1 VEAREIPPFF
11 GSAKMS
17 RFAILKSKNMKS
29 IQDLFGLDYKD
40 INQLVVRWGTNLLI
54 TVVIFVVGFWI
65 AKMAS
70 KGLRRLLR
78 KSSTDEGLVT
88 FLTSLTSIAL
98 KTLVIVTGINQLGI
112 EMTSFVAILG
122 AAGLAIGMA
131 FSGTLSNF
139 AGGVMILAFKPFKVG
154 DTILTQGM
162 QGKVNEI
169 QIFNTYLHTS
179 DNKVIILPNGPVANG
194 NITNFTR
201 EDKRRLD
208 LTFAIS
214 YGDNLKK
221 VKDLLSIYVSKDTR
235 ILQEPA
241 PFIGVGAM
249 TDTAVNL
256 VVQVWT
262 HTNELTAVT
271 HEMNEWVYEE
281 FLKAGVHLPAPPVAG
296 ALSN

>member
-1 VEAREIPPFF
+1 
-11 GSAKMS
+11 M
-17 RFAILKSKNMKS
+17 KN
-29 IQDLFGLDYKD
+29 IEELFGLNYKD

-54 TVVIFVVGFWI
+54 TIVIFVVGFWI

-70 KGLRRLLR
+70 QGLRRILR
-78 KSSTDEGLVT
+78 RSSTDEGLVT

-98 KTLVIVTGINQLGI
+98 KVLVIITGINQLGI
-112 EMTSFVAILG
+112 EVTSFVAILG

-162 QGKVNEI
+162 QGKVSEI

-208 LTFAIS
+208 LHFAIS
-214 YGDNLKK
+214 YGDNLKT
-221 VKDLLSIYVSKDTR
+221 VKDLLTTFIAKDER
-235 ILQEPA
+235 ILKDPA

-256 VVQVWT
+256 LVQVWT
-262 HTNELTAVT
+262 NTHDLTAVT
-271 HEMNEWVYEE
+271 HDMNEWAYEE
-281 FLKAGVHLPAPPVAG
+281 FLKAGIHLPEPPVSGPTPA
-296 ALSN
+296 